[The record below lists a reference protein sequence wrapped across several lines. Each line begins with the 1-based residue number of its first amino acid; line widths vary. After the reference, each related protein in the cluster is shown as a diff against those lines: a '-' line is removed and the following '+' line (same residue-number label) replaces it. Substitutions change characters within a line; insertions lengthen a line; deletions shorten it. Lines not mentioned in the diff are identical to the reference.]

1 MFLVQV
7 SFSLTNGPSKQML
20 KLRGRGF
27 VEYHGSMTAS
37 KREKAVETFEQ
48 QDDIRIMLISN
59 VGSAGLN
66 LTAASVVIFLVSHP
80 SVVWL
85 S

>member
-1 MFLVQV
+1 
-7 SFSLTNGPSKQML
+7 
-20 KLRGRGF
+20 
-27 VEYHGSMTAS
+27 
-37 KREKAVETFEQ
+37 VETFEQ

-80 SVVWL
+80 PVVWL